1 MNFEGMWNKWNMI
14 HQYLKPNLYISRLM
28 LHQFT
33 FCLGKNA
40 FGHTQQ
46 SHHHKDYNT
55 VGHLPETQME
65 KKGAIYDDYINSLAS
80 IQKNNEYVH
89 FTTTFTCNKTK
100 YEQFVLGF

>member
-1 MNFEGMWNKWNMI
+1 
-14 HQYLKPNLYISRLM
+14 M

-33 FCLGKNA
+33 FCLSKNA

-46 SHHHKDYNT
+46 SHSHKDYNT

-65 KKGAIYDDYINSLAS
+65 KKGAIYDDYIYSFAT

-89 FTTTFTCNKTK
+89 FKTTFTCNKTK
-100 YEQFVLGF
+100 YEQFVPGF

>member
-1 MNFEGMWNKWNMI
+1 MNFGGIWNKWNLI
-14 HQYLKPNLYISRLM
+14 QQYLKTDLRLM

-33 FCLGKNA
+33 FCLSKNA

-46 SHHHKDYNT
+46 SHSHKDYNT

-65 KKGAIYDDYINSLAS
+65 KKGAIYDDYIYSFAS

-89 FTTTFTCNKTK
+89 FKTTFTCNKTK
-100 YEQFVLGF
+100 YEQFVPGF

>member
-1 MNFEGMWNKWNMI
+1 
-14 HQYLKPNLYISRLM
+14 M

-33 FCLGKNA
+33 FCLSKNA

-65 KKGAIYDDYINSLAS
+65 KKVAIYDDYIFIALPRYRKIMNMYISQQHLH
-80 IQKNNEYVH
+80 V
-89 FTTTFTCNKTK
+89 TK
-100 YEQFVLGF
+100 QNMSNLSQAFDKLLSVNPH